1 MTRERHSDVLT
12 EPTPSMGESAGLG
25 QGGMRL
31 VVAPA
36 AGRLKHLPATR
47 FHEGD
52 EWVSLGQP
60 IAQVEKGPTLID
72 VVAPVEARLAGV
84 LVRDG
89 EPVAKGQPLVW
100 LEQTARPAP
109 DPNVRGDTE
118 GA

>member
-12 EPTPSMGESAGLG
+12 EPTPSMGESAELG

-36 AGRLKHLPATR
+36 AGRLRHLPATR
-47 FHEGD
+47 FHQGD

-60 IAQVEKGPTLID
+60 IAQVEKGSALID
-72 VVAPVEARLAGV
+72 VVAPIEARLAGV

-100 LEQTARPAP
+100 LEGTARPDLGP
-109 DPNVRGDTE
+109 VVRPNSE
-118 GA
+118 EA